1 MNLNNKILL
10 LLFIIS
16 IVFVIYST
24 YNWKMAKIKKKRSL
38 TLILRNYFITGVVV
52 LIPIGFTL
60 YLSKVLIGLS
70 SKLIP
75 ENINPNNYLPYSIP
89 GIEII
94 ISVIFIT
101 VVGGL
106 SLSFL
111 GKRILKLIDD
121 LFKRIPVLRTIYSAI
136 LQMTETF
143 SNKDSND
150 KKSVVLIEY
159 PRKGVWAVGFATK
172 ENKGE
177 MAKKTN
183 QKLINV
189 FVPTTPNPTSGF
201 LLMFPMEDV
210 IYLDMTFE
218 EASKFIV
225 SAGTSSAKS

>member
-1 MNLNNKILL
+1 MTKN
-10 LLFIIS
+10 
-16 IVFVIYST
+16 
-24 YNWKMAKIKKKRSL
+24 KKKRSI

-60 YLSKVLIGLS
+60 YLSKILIGLS
-70 SKLIP
+70 SKIIP
-75 ENINPNNYLPYSIP
+75 QNINPNSYLPYAIP
-89 GIEII
+89 GIEIF
-94 ISVIFIT
+94 ISVVFIT
-101 VVGGL
+101 IVGGL

-121 LFKRIPVLRTIYSAI
+121 LFKRIPVLRTIYTAI
-136 LQMTETF
+136 GQMTETF
-143 SNKDSND
+143 SNKENN

-177 MAKKTN
+177 MAEKTK

-201 LLMFPMEDV
+201 LLMFPIEDV
-210 IYLDMTFE
+210 IYLNMTFE

-225 SAGTSSAKS
+225 SAGTSSGKV